1 MFSHSQQ
8 LCFALYL
15 AFFLAASAWGQAGSG
30 TIRGVVT
37 DSSAAVLPGAQV
49 TVTNEATNIVQ
60 QTETNDQGVYVVPFL
75 SPGQYTITGAKTGMQ
90 MVRHPGVTLR
100 VADDISIALTLP
112 IGTASTE
119 ITVEATTP
127 LVSANS
133 ASLGQVIENRRIVE
147 LPLDGRDPISLAG
160 LAPGVVPVPPNT
172 NIHQG
177 GAIPSIN
184 GAANFTSEVTIDG
197 VPDTTPRNSSINSFL
212 IYTPTVD
219 AVAEF
224 KVETNSL
231 SAQYGR
237 FNGGVINVVLKS
249 GTNQI
254 HGSVYEFLRNSV
266 MDANYFFN
274 NRSGIPLP
282 ALKRNQFGFT
292 LGGPVVLP
300 HLYNGHNKTFF
311 FVDYEGYRES
321 LASTGSFTVP
331 TALQRQGDF
340 SQTTTSAGQLIR
352 IYDPQSTTTVN
363 GVVTRTAFAGNIIP
377 TSRLDPVALA
387 LAKYYPLPNNTNL
400 TNNYLRST
408 AVRFTDDTGDARID
422 HQFSDKNRF
431 FGRYSIQYPF
441 TGSPNNY
448 GNIGTPDNPPLTQKR
463 HAATLQDTYTLSP
476 TLILEVNY
484 GLVRQYGTRTAWSN
498 GFDIT
503 TLGFAQNFAAAQ
515 QVKAIPGITISGMS
529 GIGNVSQNYSTQF
542 NHTLTGS
549 LTKIA
554 GNHTI
559 KGGIDFRTYFINQ
572 LQNTQAEGGLTF
584 ATTYTQGP
592 NAFQASALGGNGF
605 ASFLLGIPGGSIAI
619 QPAVA
624 VKSSYVAGYVQDDW
638 KVTPKLTLNLGL
650 RYDVSIPR
658 TERYNR
664 FSVFD
669 PNAASPIAGQV
680 PGFPN
685 LKGALT
691 FGSANSRQYADIDL
705 NNFAPRIGFAY
716 QITPATVV
724 RAGYGI
730 FYGLSPTDAA
740 GPSVGFADGFTG
752 STTINTSLDG
762 ATPVVALSNPFPNGI
777 NYPASGSQ
785 LSARTNL
792 GQSISSLNIGQA
804 TPYMQ
809 NWNVSVQRS
818 LGTSVLMQVAYAGN
832 KGTRLPFNVALN
844 ANSLTTDQ
852 YQAGAVNNQLVANPF
867 YGIITD
873 TTSVLSNP
881 TVTRGQLLKPY
892 PQYINLN
899 AINATEGSSIYHS
912 LQASMEKRFSKGFTV
927 LAAFT
932 AAKLIDNTTQAA
944 TGQTIG
950 GVQDPTNLRAERSI
964 DPQDV
969 SRRLV
974 ISGVWELP
982 IGRNRAFGG
991 SMNRW
996 ADGVVGG
1003 WQLNGI
1009 ASFSSGQPLVLT
1021 SIGVARPNV
1030 VGKPKDISGAVQNR
1044 LAQYF
1049 DITAYAVPVAFTYG
1063 NSSPTSPNLRAP
1075 GIANYDMSLF
1085 KGFALAEHIR
1095 AQLRFEAFN
1104 LFNRVQFAAPGT
1116 QTGST
1121 SFGIISAQQNTPRE
1135 LQVALK
1141 IIF

>member
-1 MFSHSQQ
+1 MSSYAHQRFSITIGVFILTCSS
-8 LCFALYL
+8 AL
-15 AFFLAASAWGQAGSG
+15 AQGGG
-30 TIRGVVT
+30 TVRGIVT
-37 DSSAAVLPGAQV
+37 DPSSAAVPGTQV
-49 TVTNEATNIVQ
+49 TIKNEATNVAQ
-60 QTETNDQGVYVVPFL
+60 KTVTNGEGVYVVPFL
-75 SPGQYTITGAKTGMQ
+75 APGRYTVTGEKSGMQ
-90 MVRHPGVTLR
+90 MVRQTGVLLR
-100 VADDISIALTLP
+100 VGDDISIPLTLQL
-112 IGTASTE
+112 GSTSTA
-119 ITVEATTP
+119 INVQATTP
-127 LVSANS
+127 LVSANN

-160 LAPGVVPVPPNT
+160 LSPGVIPVPPNT

-197 VPDTTPRNSSINSFL
+197 VPDTTPRNSSINNFL

-237 FNGGVINVVLKS
+237 FNGGVINIVLKS
-249 GTNQI
+249 GSNQI

-311 FVDYEGYRES
+311 FIDYEGYRES
-321 LASTGSFTVP
+321 LASTASFTVP
-331 TALQRQGDF
+331 TALQRLGDF
-340 SQTTTSAGQLIR
+340 SKTTTSAGAPVT
-352 IYDPQSTTTVN
+352 IYDPQSTVSVN
-363 GVVTRTAFAGNIIP
+363 GVLTRSAFPGNVIP
-377 TSRLDPVALA
+377 VNRLDPVALA
-387 LAKYYPLPNNTNL
+387 LAKYYPLPINNSL
-400 TNNYLRST
+400 TNNYLRSS

-422 HQFSDKNRF
+422 HQFSERNHF

-441 TGSPNNY
+441 TGSANNY

-503 TLGFAQNFAAAQ
+503 TLGFAPNFAAAQ
-515 QVKAIPGITISGMS
+515 QVKAIPGITISGFS
-529 GIGNVSQNYSTQF
+529 GIGNTAQNYSTQF
-542 NHTLTGS
+542 NHTVTGS
-549 LTKIA
+549 LTKIS

-559 KGGIDFRTYFINQ
+559 RGGVDFRTYFINQ
-572 LQNTQAEGGLTF
+572 LQNTQAEGSLSFGS
-584 ATTYTQGP
+584 TYTQGP
-592 NAFQASALGGNGF
+592 NPFQASAAAGNGF
-605 ASFLLGIPGGSIAI
+605 AAFLLGIPAGTIAI

-638 KVTPKLTLNLGL
+638 KLTPALTLNLGV

-669 PNAASPIAGQV
+669 PNAASPIAGKV
-680 PGFPN
+680 PNFPN

-691 FGSANSRQYADIDL
+691 FGNADSRQYASTDL
-705 NNFAPRIGFAY
+705 NNIAPRIGVAY
-716 QITPATVV
+716 QIRPGTVI

-740 GPSVGFADGFTG
+740 GPGVGYADGFTG

-762 ATPVVALSNPFPNGI
+762 ATPIVRLSNPFPNGI
-777 NYPASGSQ
+777 NYPASGSN
-785 LSARTNL
+785 LSAATNL
-792 GQSISSLNIGQA
+792 GQSISSVNIGQA

-818 LGTSVLMQVAYAGN
+818 LGSSVLLQVAYAGN
-832 KGTRLPFNVALN
+832 KGTRLPFSVALN
-844 ANSLTTDQ
+844 TNALTADQ
-852 YQAGAVNNQLVANPF
+852 FQLGAVNNQLVANPF

-873 TTSVLSNP
+873 PTSVLSNA
-881 TVTRGQLLKPY
+881 TITRGQLLKPF

-912 LQASMEKRFSKGFTV
+912 LQASMEKRFSKGFTLLV
-927 LAAFT
+927 AFT
-932 AAKLIDNTTQAA
+932 GSKLIDNTTQAA
-944 TGQTIG
+944 TGQTDG
-950 GVQDPTNLRAERSI
+950 NVQDPTNLRAERSI

-982 IGRNRAFGG
+982 VGRNRAFGG

-996 ADGVVGG
+996 ADGVIGG

-1030 VGKPKDISGAVQNR
+1030 LSTPKEINGAVQSR
-1044 LAQYF
+1044 LTQCF
-1049 DITAYAVPVAFTYG
+1049 DTSAYGVPPAFTYG

-1085 KGFALAEHIR
+1085 KTFALKERLR
-1095 AQLRFEAFN
+1095 AQIRFESFN

-1116 QTGST
+1116 QAGST

>member
-1 MFSHSQQ
+1 MFRHSR
-8 LCFALYL
+8 LSLVTGVFLLSALT
-15 AFFLAASAWGQAGSG
+15 AIGQTGSG
-30 TIRGVVT
+30 TIRGVVS
-37 DSSAAVLPGAQV
+37 DSSGAVVAGADV
-49 TVTNEATNIVQ
+49 TVTNEGTNVGE
-60 QTETNDQGVYVVPFL
+60 QTRTNDQGVYVVPFL
-75 SPGQYTITGAKTGMQ
+75 APGTYTVTAAKSGMQ
-90 MVRHPGVTLR
+90 MLRQPGITLR
-100 VADDISIALTLP
+100 VADDISIPLVLT
-112 IGTASTE
+112 IGATSTQ

-127 LVSANS
+127 LVSANN
-133 ASLGQVIENRRIVE
+133 ASLGQVIENRRIIE

-160 LAPGVVPVPPNT
+160 LAPGVIPVPPNT

-184 GAANFTSEVTIDG
+184 GAANFTSEVSVDG

-266 MDANYFFN
+266 MDANNFFN
-274 NRSGIPLP
+274 NRSGLPLP

-292 LGGPVVLP
+292 LGGPVVIP

-311 FVDYEGYRES
+311 FMDYEGYRES
-321 LASTGSFTVP
+321 LASTSSFTVP
-331 TALQRQGDF
+331 TALQRQGNF
-340 SQTTTSAGQLIR
+340 SQTTTASGQLIQ
-352 IYDPQSTTTVN
+352 IFDPQSTTSVN
-363 GVVTRTAFAGNIIP
+363 GVLTRTALPGNIIP
-377 TSRLDPVALA
+377 ATRLDPVALA
-387 LAKYYPLPNNTNL
+387 LAKYYPLPNNNSL
-400 TNNYLRST
+400 TNNFLRSS
-408 AVRFTDDTGDARID
+408 AVLNTDDTGDARID
-422 HQFSDKNRF
+422 HQFSEKNHF
-431 FGRYSIQYPF
+431 FGRYSIQFPF

-448 GNIGTPDNPPLTQKR
+448 ANIATPDNPPLTQKR

-503 TLGFAQNFAAAQ
+503 SLGFAQNFAAAQ
-515 QVKAIPGITISGMS
+515 QVKAIPGITIAGESGL
-529 GIGNVSQNYSTQF
+529 GNVNQNYSTQF
-542 NHTLTGS
+542 NHTVTGS

-554 GNHTI
+554 GKHTI
-559 KGGIDFRTYFINQ
+559 RGGVDFRTYFINQ
-572 LQNTQAEGGLTF
+572 LQNTLAEGGLSF
-584 ATTYTQGP
+584 ANTYTQGP
-592 NAFQASALGGNGF
+592 NAFQASAAAGNGF
-605 ASFLLGIPGGSIAI
+605 ATFLLGIPGGSIAI

-624 VKSSYVAGYVQDDW
+624 VKSTYVAGYVQDDW

-650 RYDVSIPR
+650 RYDVSLPR

-664 FSVFD
+664 FSDFD
-669 PNAASPIAGQV
+669 PNAASPIANSV

-691 FGSANSRQYADIDL
+691 FGSPDFRQYANADL
-705 NNFAPRIGFAY
+705 NNVAPRIGLAY

-740 GPSVGFADGFTG
+740 GPSVGYADGFTG

-762 ATPVVALSNPFPNGI
+762 ATPIVKLSNPFPNGI
-777 NYPASGSQ
+777 NLPAS
-785 LSARTNL
+785 RTNLNAYTDL
-792 GQSISSLNIGQA
+792 GQSISSVNIGQA

-818 LGTSVLMQVAYAGN
+818 LGSSILMQVAYAGN
-832 KGTRLPFNVALN
+832 KGTRLPLGAAINV
-844 ANSLTTDQ
+844 NSLTTSQ
-852 YQAGAVNNQLVANPF
+852 YLLGAVNNQLVPNPF

-873 TTSVLSNP
+873 PTSILSQP

-892 PQYINLN
+892 PQYINMN
-899 AINATEGSSIYHS
+899 AIEATEGSSIYHS
-912 LQASMEKRFSKGFTV
+912 LEASVEKRFSKGFNLLV
-927 LAAFT
+927 SFT
-932 AAKLIDNTTQAA
+932 GAKLIDNTTQAA
-944 TGQTIG
+944 TGQTVASI
-950 GVQDPTNLRAERSI
+950 QDPTNLRAERSI

-974 ISGVWELP
+974 VSGVWELP
-982 IGRNRAFGG
+982 IGRKRAFLGN
-991 SMNRW
+991 MNRW
-996 ADGVVGG
+996 AEGVIGG

-1009 ASFSSGQPLVLT
+1009 GSFSSGQPLVLT
-1021 SIGVARPNV
+1021 SIGAARPNV
-1030 VGKPKDISGAVQNR
+1030 VGTPKNISGAAQNR
-1044 LAQYF
+1044 LSEYF
-1049 DITAYAVPVAFTYG
+1049 DISAFAVPAAFTYG

-1085 KGFALAEHIR
+1085 KSFAVTERIR
-1095 AQLRFEAFN
+1095 AQLRFESFN
-1104 LFNRVQFAAPGT
+1104 IFNRVQFAAPGT
-1116 QTGST
+1116 QAGST

-1135 LQVALK
+1135 LQVAVK

>member
-1 MFSHSQQ
+1 MFSSSP
-8 LCFALYL
+8 LRSAVFFAV
-15 AFFLAASAWGQAGSG
+15 FLLTTYAQGQTGSG
-30 TIRGVVT
+30 TIRGMVT
-37 DSSAAVLPGAQV
+37 DSSGAILPTAQV
-49 TVTNEATNIVQ
+49 TVTNEATNIAQ
-60 QTETNDQGVYVVPFL
+60 QTQTNDQGVYVVPFL
-75 SPGQYTITGAKTGMQ
+75 APGSYTVAGVKTGMQ
-90 MVRHPGVTLR
+90 TVRHTGVVLR
-100 VADDISIALTLP
+100 VADDISIPLTLA
-112 IGTASTE
+112 ISTTSAE

-127 LVSANS
+127 LVSANN
-133 ASLGQVIENRRIVE
+133 AALGQVIENRRIVE

-160 LAPGVVPVPPNT
+160 LSPGVIPVPPNT

-184 GAANFTSEVTIDG
+184 GAANFTSEVTVDG
-197 VPDTTPRNSSINSFL
+197 VPDTTPRNSSINNFL
-212 IYTPTVD
+212 VYTPTVD

-249 GTNQI
+249 GSNQL

-274 NRSGIPLP
+274 NRSGIALP

-311 FVDYEGYRES
+311 FMDYEGYRES
-321 LASTGSFTVP
+321 LASTSSFTVP
-331 TALQRQGDF
+331 TALQLRGDF

-352 IYDPQSTTTVN
+352 IYDPQSTTLVN
-363 GVVTRTAFAGNIIP
+363 GTLTRTAFAGNIIP

-387 LAKYYPLPNNTNL
+387 LAKYYPAPNNTSL
-400 TNNYLRST
+400 TNNFLRST

-431 FGRYSIQYPF
+431 FGRFSIQYPF

-463 HAATLQDTYTLSP
+463 YAGTLQDTYTLSP

-484 GLVRQYGTRTAWSN
+484 GIVRQYGTRTAWSD

-515 QVKAIPGITISGMS
+515 QVKAIPGVTISGMS
-529 GIGNVSQNYSTQF
+529 GIGNVNQNYSTQL
-542 NHTLTGS
+542 NQTVTGS
-549 LTKIA
+549 LTKIW
-554 GNHTI
+554 GNHTFRA
-559 KGGIDFRTYFINQ
+559 GVDFRTYFINQ
-572 LQNTQAEGGLTF
+572 LQNTLAEGALSF
-584 ATTYTQGP
+584 STTYTQGP
-592 NAFQASALGGNGF
+592 NPFQASATAGTGF
-605 ASFLLGIPGGSIAI
+605 ASFLLGVPGGSIAI

-624 VKSSYVAGYVQDDW
+624 VKSTYVAGYFQDDW
-638 KVTPKLTLNLGL
+638 KVTPKFTLNLGL

-664 FSVFD
+664 FSLFD
-669 PNAASPIAGQV
+669 AAAASPIAGQV
-680 PGFPN
+680 PGYPN
-685 LKGALT
+685 LKGVLT
-691 FGSANSRQYADIDL
+691 FGNPDFREYANTDL
-705 NNFAPRIGFAY
+705 NNFAPRVGFAY
-716 QITPATVV
+716 QIKPGTVV
-724 RAGYGI
+724 RAGYGF

-740 GPSVGFADGFTG
+740 GPSVGYADGFTG

-762 ATPVVALSNPFPNGI
+762 ATPIVTLGNPFPNGV

-785 LSARTNL
+785 LTASTNL
-792 GQSISSLNIGQA
+792 GQSISSVNIGQL

-809 NWNVSVQRS
+809 NWNTSLQQSVGSSILLQ
-818 LGTSVLMQVAYAGN
+818 LAYAGN
-832 KGTRLPFNVALN
+832 KGTRLPVSVGLN
-844 ANSLTTDQ
+844 QNSLTTDQ
-852 YQAGAVNNQLVANPF
+852 FQAGAINNQLVPNPF

-873 TTSVLSNP
+873 PTSILSNA
-881 TVTRGQLLKPY
+881 TVTRGQLLKPF

-912 LQASMEKRFSKGFTV
+912 LQASMEKRFSKGFTLLV
-927 LAAFT
+927 AFT

-944 TGQTIG
+944 TGQTNG
-950 GVQDPTNLRAERSI
+950 SVQDPTNLRAERSI

-974 ISGVWELP
+974 VSGVWELP
-982 IGRNRAFGG
+982 IGRNRALGG
-991 SMNRW
+991 NMNRW
-996 ADGVVGG
+996 ADGLIGG

-1009 ASFSSGQPLVLT
+1009 GSFSSGQPLVLT

-1030 VGKPKDISGAVQNR
+1030 VGTPKDISGAVQNR
-1044 LAQYF
+1044 LTQYF
-1049 DITAYAVPVAFTYG
+1049 DTTAYAVPPAFTYG

-1085 KGFALAEHIR
+1085 KNFAIKERVR

-1116 QTGST
+1116 QAGST